1 MSHCCVESVWTKL
14 RLLRNSEIV
23 MEKGELSH
31 QACALYRP
39 FYFLVVSAPCLQLVE
54 TTLGYMSFG

>member
-1 MSHCCVESVWTKL
+1 MSHCCVESVCTKL

-31 QACALYRP
+31 QACALYGP
-39 FYFLVVSAPCLQLVE
+39 LYFLVVSAPCLRLVE